1 MKLKKKINYIKGS
14 KIQKKNY
21 NEKNDDQ
28 NWNKKTKLDDNYNCF
43 IKCEI

>member
-1 MKLKKKINYIKGS
+1 MLNNEIKKKINYIKGS

-28 NWNKKTKLDDNYNCF
+28 N
-43 IKCEI
+43 